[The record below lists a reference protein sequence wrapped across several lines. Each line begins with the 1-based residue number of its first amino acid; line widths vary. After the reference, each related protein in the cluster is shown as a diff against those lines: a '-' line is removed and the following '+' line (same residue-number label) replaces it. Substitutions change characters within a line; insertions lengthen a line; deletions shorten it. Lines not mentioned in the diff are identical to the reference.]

1 MHRAY
6 REGNLY
12 EKLIAERSQAV
23 ADNPDDPDTHFA
35 LAQTYEWNDMPDEA
49 IAAYERARELN
60 PDSAVILD
68 PLAKL
73 YVSVDLEKAIPLY
86 KRLIDLAN
94 TAINRIQRRRTLIDL
109 YTRTGE
115 YDIAIAEMLNAAR
128 SSEDEVER
136 NVLLPS
142 LWNLYRSQGRTAE
155 GIGSLEALAAQL
167 ADSPTLQEV
176 LGDAYKETGDPEKA
190 DAAYTQWVE
199 RRQIEIDR
207 QGRSWGYFEL
217 VSNLLT
223 KRVLPEKMVE
233 LAEHALQLEPSP
245 RRKIYTGQAYA
256 FNRHPEKVKEL
267 IQSETDTKI
276 RHALVMLLVDY
287 FKQLGEIDADVD
299 SILRKDALH
308 GSTPMEQKTALRGLW
323 ELYEAASLPSQAT
336 FVGEPPPSI
345 KLNNLNGEEISIS
358 NFNGE
363 VVLLNFWAT
372 WCPPCVRGIPQFRAL
387 HEQYNADGLVVVG
400 VSLDRDGE
408 DVVKSFVEAHGVT
421 YPNLIADQD
430 ATAQFGGLASL
441 PTTFLINRNG
451 IVVKHYVGYTDYSVF
466 QEGIKVALTGSR

>member
-176 LGDAYKETGDPEKA
+176 LGDAYKETGIPK
-190 DAAYTQWVE
+190 
-199 RRQIEIDR
+199 RRTPHIPN
-207 QGRSWGYFEL
+207 GL
-217 VSNLLT
+217 N
-223 KRVLPEKMVE
+223 
-233 LAEHALQLEPSP
+233 A
-245 RRKIYTGQAYA
+245 
-256 FNRHPEKVKEL
+256 VK
-267 IQSETDTKI
+267 
-276 RHALVMLLVDY
+276 
-287 FKQLGEIDADVD
+287 
-299 SILRKDALH
+299 
-308 GSTPMEQKTALRGLW
+308 
-323 ELYEAASLPSQAT
+323 
-336 FVGEPPPSI
+336 
-345 KLNNLNGEEISIS
+345 
-358 NFNGE
+358 
-363 VVLLNFWAT
+363 
-372 WCPPCVRGIPQFRAL
+372 
-387 HEQYNADGLVVVG
+387 
-400 VSLDRDGE
+400 
-408 DVVKSFVEAHGVT
+408 
-421 YPNLIADQD
+421 
-430 ATAQFGGLASL
+430 
-441 PTTFLINRNG
+441 
-451 IVVKHYVGYTDYSVF
+451 
-466 QEGIKVALTGSR
+466 